1 MKSTVEIPDPI
12 MQRLREIAAK
22 EGMTLDALIVTALT
36 QFVSPPR
43 GGNRQRLKLE
53 DRSVGGSG
61 LQPGVDLSDWS
72 SMRDFAYD
80 RRGGVARRLIAE

>member
-22 EGMTLDALIVTALT
+22 EGKTLKALIVAALV
-36 QFVSPPR
+36 QFVSPQQGEHR
-43 GGNRQRLKLE
+43 KRFKLE
-53 DRSVGGSG
+53 DRSVRGKG

-72 SMRDFAYD
+72 SLRDLAYD
-80 RRGGVARRLIAE
+80 GRGGVTRG